1 MPHFPSP
8 AESPGIVDVVT
19 EEAAVQTPTGEKLP
33 VTPLVGEGEMVAKG
47 APVACLRQTP
57 SICLVAPVAGRVA
70 KIALLP
76 GRRLSEIVLFR
87 DPDGG
92 TEVHDTAQ
100 AASADGLR
108 RLM

>member
-47 APVACLRQTP
+47 APVVCLRQTP
-57 SICLVAPVAGRVA
+57 SICLVAPVAGHPPPSCRQEFA
-70 KIALLP
+70 P
-76 GRRLSEIVLFR
+76 SSHGPSRGWTGR
-87 DPDGG
+87 
-92 TEVHDTAQ
+92 
-100 AASADGLR
+100 
-108 RLM
+108 